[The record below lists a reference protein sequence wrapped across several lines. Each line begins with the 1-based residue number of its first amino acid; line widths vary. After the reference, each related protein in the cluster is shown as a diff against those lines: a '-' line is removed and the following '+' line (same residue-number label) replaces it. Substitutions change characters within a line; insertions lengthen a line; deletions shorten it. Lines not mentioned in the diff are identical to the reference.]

1 MCRMMEP
8 EESAEILRK
17 IRPDL
22 VSALCTRDPHERLR
36 VKDC

>member
-1 MCRMMEP
+1 MMAP

-22 VSALCTRDPHERLR
+22 VSALCTRDPHGNLR
-36 VKDC
+36 VQDS